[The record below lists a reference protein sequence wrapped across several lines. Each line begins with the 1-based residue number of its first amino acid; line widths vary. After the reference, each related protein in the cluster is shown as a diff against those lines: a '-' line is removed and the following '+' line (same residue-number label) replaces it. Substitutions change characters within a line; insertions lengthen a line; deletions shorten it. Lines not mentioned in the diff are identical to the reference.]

1 MRWAQLS
8 PLLTLSDSRSNVG
21 PRRRISAR
29 QLRTVSPIGPVY
41 PLRFGAPSP
50 KNEPIY
56 VTDRKELR
64 IDLINGV
71 VAMPSSASP
80 RDSIFGLL
88 PVATKRRSGEMSV
101 PSAMAMIGHPFCLG
115 TAIGTGINSPS
126 GYSALAI
133 KKLAGLRDSPLFQ
146 LTISWGLHRIVP
158 VIFRCLER

>member
-8 PLLTLSDSRSNVG
+8 PLLTLSDSRSNFG

-56 VTDRKELR
+56 VTDRKDISPVGSQLR

-101 PSAMAMIGHPFCLG
+101 PSALAMIGHPFCLG
-115 TAIGTGINSPS
+115 TSFTEICRPTNDQTAEQMPGVAVDN
-126 GYSALAI
+126 Y
-133 KKLAGLRDSPLFQ
+133 F
-146 LTISWGLHRIVP
+146 
-158 VIFRCLER
+158 